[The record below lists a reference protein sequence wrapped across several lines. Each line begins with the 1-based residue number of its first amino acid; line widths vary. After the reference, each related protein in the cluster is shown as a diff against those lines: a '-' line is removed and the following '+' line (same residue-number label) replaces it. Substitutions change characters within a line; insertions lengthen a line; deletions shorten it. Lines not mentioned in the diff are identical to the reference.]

1 MYICSAEDLH
11 SYLGETEGLILV
23 DRYVSELPLV
33 RIKTTLLYVATSES
47 VYPLIPPPPPPPP
60 PQTKKLQDDR
70 HKLFHENEAQASEL
84 REFYTIYLAVAGQ
97 VLCDIQL

>member
-47 VYPLIPPPPPPPP
+47 VYSLFFP

-70 HKLFHENEAQASEL
+70 NKLFHENEAQASEL
-84 REFYTIYLAVAGQ
+84 REFYIMLCLTVAG
-97 VLCDIQL
+97 